1 MIQQRLTLS
10 LSLSCVKLMQAE
22 EEERQWAGNGPWL
35 HAGLKVSVR
44 VEGVQLDGVIAEI
57 ARDRS
62 SGPLNN
68 HCSPLLFS
76 SRALSASALR
86 SCSPPMLS
94 AAALRRC
101 SALMLSADALRCCSP
116 LMLSPLLFFFSSGEH
131 QVKIAYGESFGHI
144 IPGSQIQSLS
154 IRSKTWQSC
163 MYPHGWA
170 DNREKVMMIKGRV
183 RADVVPSVQ
192 QSLAS
197 HHRRCYSR

>member
-1 MIQQRLTLS
+1 MIEQRLTLS

-62 SGPLNN
+62 SGPLHH
-68 HCSPLLFS
+68 HCSPLL
-76 SRALSASALR
+76 LSAHALR
-86 SCSPPMLS
+86 SCSLRLCSPPLLS
-94 AAALRRC
+94 SSALRLYSR
-101 SALMLSADALRCCSP
+101 SCSP
-116 LMLSPLLFFFSSGEH
+116 LMLSPLSPLLLFFSSGQH
-131 QVKIAYGESFGHI
+131 QVKIGIGESFGHI
-144 IPGSQIQSLS
+144 APGSQIQSMA

-163 MYPHGWA
+163 MYPYGWEN
-170 DNREKVMMIKGRV
+170 NREKVMMIKGRV